1 MTRNPPAAL
10 SKAHIVQQF
19 WWTGRQNGVSK
30 VFSPFSFLTV
40 RSVIVCIHNISQSS
54 PWRYGQACHYSLT
67 VSSSCWLAG
76 MPEDMRQAD
85 IGTYI
90 LAGASWTEGCQLF
103 FQRCFS
109 LTCLIRSKTVSKSD
123 RRRKKE
129 KKRRRAIFSF
139 LSQIWLGSCSCI

>member
-1 MTRNPPAAL
+1 MDWSAKWGLKTQ
-10 SKAHIVQQF
+10 S
-19 WWTGRQNGVSK
+19 
-30 VFSPFSFLTV
+30 VFPFSFLTV
-40 RSVIVCIHNISQSS
+40 CSVVIVCIHNISQSS

-76 MPEDMRQAD
+76 MPEDMRQPD

-103 FQRCFS
+103 FRRCFS

-123 RRRKKE
+123 RRKKKG
-129 KKRRRAIFSF
+129 KKRRRERGERSPPSF
-139 LSQIWLGSCSCI
+139 HRYDSVHAAASTIKLPLSVW